1 VTEEYLKEF
10 ERWVA
15 GPKERKAQVRAEL
28 EEHMRAAE
36 AAGDVEAL
44 ARLGTPKEAAKTF
57 ATGRDANLA
66 TVGRR
71 LAAGIV
77 DSGLFV
83 ACIAVGVGSGTWASA
98 GRDGRNPEAFWPA
111 LGTLETIALVLVVAS
126 VLYWVVGTIL
136 MEWRIGRT
144 VGKAMFG
151 LRVTTEDGIAPSF
164 GQVVL
169 RRLTF
174 IFSGPLQMIDWAFMF
189 FTPKHQRAFDMIAK
203 TVVVQDETT
212 TEQLQVATAS

>member
-28 EEHMRAAE
+28 EEHLRGAE

-44 ARLGTPKEAAKTF
+44 SRLGTPKEAAKTF
-57 ATGRDANLA
+57 AAGREANLA
-66 TVGRR
+66 PLSKRI
-71 LAAGIV
+71 AAALV
-77 DSGLFV
+77 DSGLMIGLIV
-83 ACIAVGVGSGTWASA
+83 AGVSGGTWASA
-98 GRDGRNPEAFWPA
+98 RRGHLSDQEISN
-111 LGTLETIALVLVVAS
+111 LGPFEKVAIALIVVAA
-126 VLYWVVGTIL
+126 LYWVVGTIL
-136 MEWRIGRT
+136 MEWRFGRT
-144 VGKAMFG
+144 LGKSMFG
-151 LRVTTEDGIAPSF
+151 LRVMTEDGVAPSF

-174 IFSGPLQMIDWAFMF
+174 IFSGPLQLIDWAFMF
-189 FTPKHQRAFDMIAK
+189 FTEKHQRAFEMVAH

-212 TEQLQVATAS
+212 TEQLKVATAS